1 MVSLL
6 IKILVND
13 YNNIGDD
20 RVRRG
25 YGVVCG
31 TVGILLNIVL
41 CCIKVFAGMLSGS
54 IAVISDAINNLTD
67 AGSSVVNVVGFKMA
81 GRKPDTEHPFGH
93 GRIEYVSG
101 LIISILIIVL
111 GVELGKTSVTRI
123 IDPRDIITSRTVF
136 TVMEISI
143 GVKIY
148 MYLYNKKIGAKI
160 SSVSLQAAAIDSFT
174 DAIAT
179 TAVLI
184 SIVIFEFTGVVTD
197 GWCGLIVSVFIIYS
211 GITQVKTT
219 VDPLLGLKPDPEYVR
234 IIEQFVLAQRNVLGM
249 HDLVIH
255 NYGPGRSMISLHV
268 EVPATGSLVE
278 MHDMVDNIER
288 KLKEVLNCEC
298 VIHMDPMVIDN
309 SITTRMRDFVR
320 VIVTNVDPQL
330 RINDF
335 RMVQGTT
342 HTNLIFDLVIP
353 HDFKYTDD
361 EVVDIVRQKVR
372 QLPGDHYA
380 VINVEKPYT

>member
-6 IKILVND
+6 IRILVND
-13 YNNIGDD
+13 YNNTGDEK
-20 RVRRG
+20 VRRG

-31 TVGILLNIVL
+31 TVGIILNIML
-41 CCIKVFAGMLSGS
+41 CCAKVFAGMLSGS
-54 IAVISDAINNLTD
+54 IAVITDAINNLTD

-101 LIISILIIVL
+101 LIISIIIIVL
-111 GVELGKTSVTRI
+111 GVELGKTSITRI
-123 IDPRDIITSRTVF
+123 IDPREIITSRAVF

-148 MYLYNKKIGAKI
+148 MYLYNRRFGNRI
-160 SSVSLQAAAIDSFT
+160 SSVSLKAAALDSFT

-184 SIVIFEFTGVVTD
+184 SIVIFEFTGVVVD

-211 GITQVKTT
+211 GVSSVKTT
-219 VDPLLGLKPDPEYVR
+219 VDPLLGVKPDPEYVN
-234 IIEQFVLAQRNVLGM
+234 IIEKFVLSQNNILGM

-268 EVPATGSLVE
+268 EVPANGSLVE
-278 MHDMVDNIER
+278 MHDIVDNIER
-288 KLKEVLNCEC
+288 KLKEALNCEC
-298 VIHMDPMVIDN
+298 VIHMDPVVIDN
-309 SITTRMRDFVR
+309 MITMRMREFVN
-320 VIVTNVDPQL
+320 VIVSNVDPSL

-353 HDFKYTDD
+353 HGFRYTDD
-361 EVVDIVRQKVR
+361 EVVDIIQQRVR

-380 VINVEKPYT
+380 VINVEKPYV

>member
-13 YNNIGDD
+13 YNNTGDD

-41 CCIKVFAGMLSGS
+41 CCVKVFAGMLSGS
-54 IAVISDAINNLTD
+54 IAIITDAVNNLTD
-67 AGSSVVNVVGFKMA
+67 AGSSIVNVVGFKMA

-101 LIISILIIVL
+101 LIISIIIIVL
-111 GVELGKTSVTRI
+111 GVELGKTSIARI
-123 IDPRDIITSRTVF
+123 IDPRDIITSKTVF
-136 TVMEISI
+136 TVMLISI

-148 MYLYNKKIGAKI
+148 MYLYNKKIGNRI
-160 SSVSLQAAAIDSFT
+160 SSVSLQAAAVDSFT

-184 SIVIFEFTGVVTD
+184 SVVIFEFTGVVVD

-211 GITQVKTT
+211 GISSVKTT
-219 VDPLLGLKPDPEYVR
+219 VDPLLGVKPDPEYVN
-234 IIEQFVLAQRNVLGM
+234 IIEKFVLSQNNILGM

-268 EVPATGSLVE
+268 EVPANGSLVE
-278 MHDMVDNIER
+278 MHDIVDNIER
-288 KLKEVLNCEC
+288 KLKEALNCEC

-309 SITTRMRDFVR
+309 SISMRMRDFVG
-320 VIVTNVDPQL
+320 VIVTNVDPSL

-353 HDFKYTDD
+353 HDFQYSDE
-361 EVVDIVRQKVR
+361 EVVDIIQQRVR
-372 QLPGDHYA
+372 QLPGDLYA

>member
-13 YNNIGDD
+13 YNNTGDD

-41 CCIKVFAGMLSGS
+41 CCVKVFAGMLSGS
-54 IAVISDAINNLTD
+54 IAIITDAVNNLTD
-67 AGSSVVNVVGFKMA
+67 AGSSIVNVVGFKMA

-101 LIISILIIVL
+101 LIISIIIIVL
-111 GVELGKTSVTRI
+111 GVELGKTSITRI
-123 IDPRDIITSRTVF
+123 IDPRDIITSKTVF
-136 TVMEISI
+136 TVMLISI

-148 MYLYNKKIGAKI
+148 MYLYNKKIGNRI
-160 SSVSLQAAAIDSFT
+160 SSVSLQAAAVDSFT

-184 SIVIFEFTGVVTD
+184 SVVIFEFTGVVVD

-211 GITQVKTT
+211 GISSVKTT
-219 VDPLLGLKPDPEYVR
+219 VDPLLGVKPDPEYVN
-234 IIEQFVLAQRNVLGM
+234 IIEKFVLSQNNILGM

-268 EVPATGSLVE
+268 EVPANGSLVE
-278 MHDMVDNIER
+278 MHDIVDNIER
-288 KLKEVLNCEC
+288 KLKEALNCEC

-309 SITTRMRDFVR
+309 SISMRMRDYVG
-320 VIVTNVDPQL
+320 VIVTNVDPSL

-353 HDFKYTDD
+353 HDFQYSDE
-361 EVVDIVRQKVR
+361 EVVDIIQQRVR
-372 QLPGDHYA
+372 QLPGDLYA

>member
-31 TVGILLNIVL
+31 TVGIMLNILL

-54 IAVISDAINNLTD
+54 IAIITDAVNNLTD
-67 AGSSVVNVVGFKMA
+67 AGSSIVNVVGFKMA

-101 LIISILIIVL
+101 LIISIIIIVL
-111 GVELGKTSVTRI
+111 GVELGKTSIARI
-123 IDPRDIITSRTVF
+123 IDPRDIITSKTVF
-136 TVMEISI
+136 TVMLISI

-148 MYLYNKKIGAKI
+148 MYLYNKKIGNRI
-160 SSVSLQAAAIDSFT
+160 SSVSLQAAAVDSFT

-184 SIVIFEFTGVVTD
+184 SVVIFEFTGVVVD

-211 GITQVKTT
+211 GISSVKTT
-219 VDPLLGLKPDPEYVR
+219 VDPLLGVKPDPEYVN
-234 IIEQFVLAQRNVLGM
+234 IIEKFVLSQNNILGM

-268 EVPATGSLVE
+268 EVPANGSLVE
-278 MHDMVDNIER
+278 MHDIVDNIER
-288 KLKEVLNCEC
+288 KLKEALNCEC

-309 SITTRMRDFVR
+309 SISMRMRDYVG
-320 VIVTNVDPQL
+320 VIVTNVDPSL

-353 HDFKYTDD
+353 HDFQYSDE
-361 EVVDIVRQKVR
+361 EVVDIIQQRVR
-372 QLPGDHYA
+372 QLPGDLYA

>member
-6 IKILVND
+6 IRILVND
-13 YNNIGDD
+13 YNNTGDEK
-20 RVRRG
+20 VRRG

-31 TVGILLNIVL
+31 TVGIILNIML
-41 CCIKVFAGMLSGS
+41 CCAKVFAGMLSGS
-54 IAVISDAINNLTD
+54 IAVITDAINNLTD

-101 LIISILIIVL
+101 LIISIIIIVL
-111 GVELGKTSVTRI
+111 GVELGKTSITRI
-123 IDPRDIITSRTVF
+123 IDPREIITSRAVF

-148 MYLYNKKIGAKI
+148 MYLYNRRFGNRI
-160 SSVSLQAAAIDSFT
+160 SSVSLKAAALDSFT

-184 SIVIFEFTGVVTD
+184 SIVIFEFTGVVVD

-211 GITQVKTT
+211 GVSSVKTT
-219 VDPLLGLKPDPEYVR
+219 VDPLLGVKPDPEYVN
-234 IIEQFVLAQRNVLGM
+234 IIEKFVLSQNNILGM

-268 EVPATGSLVE
+268 EVPANGSLVE
-278 MHDMVDNIER
+278 MHDIVDNIER
-288 KLKEVLNCEC
+288 KLKEALNCEC
-298 VIHMDPMVIDN
+298 VIHMDPVVIDN
-309 SITTRMRDFVR
+309 MITMRMRDFVN
-320 VIVTNVDPQL
+320 VIVSNVDPSL

-353 HDFKYTDD
+353 HGFRYTDD
-361 EVVDIVRQKVR
+361 EVVDIIQQRVR

-380 VINVEKPYT
+380 VINVEKPYV

>member
-54 IAVISDAINNLTD
+54 IAVITDAINNLTD

-93 GRIEYVSG
+93 GRIEYIAG
-101 LIISILIIVL
+101 LIISIIIIVL
-111 GVELGKTSVTRI
+111 GVELGKTSVSRI
-123 IDPRDIITSRTVF
+123 IDPRDIITSRAVF
-136 TVMEISI
+136 VVMEISI
-143 GVKIY
+143 AVKIY
-148 MYLYNKKIGAKI
+148 MYLYNKKIGKRI

-184 SIVIFEFTGVVTD
+184 SIVIFEFTGVVVD

-211 GITQVKTT
+211 GISSVKTT
-219 VDPLLGLKPDPEYVR
+219 VDPLLGVKPDPEYVS
-234 IIEQFVLAQRNVLGM
+234 IIEKFVLSQNNILGM

-268 EVPATGSLVE
+268 EVPANGSLVE
-278 MHDMVDNIER
+278 MHDIVDNIER
-288 KLKEVLNCEC
+288 KLKEALNCEC

-309 SITTRMRDFVR
+309 SISMRMRDFVG
-320 VIVTNVDPQL
+320 VIVTNVDPSL

-353 HDFKYTDD
+353 FDFQYSDE
-361 EVVDIVRQKVR
+361 EVVDIIQQRVR
-372 QLPGDHYA
+372 QLPGDIYA

>member
-13 YNNIGDD
+13 YNNIGDE

-41 CCIKVFAGMLSGS
+41 CCLKVFAGMLSGS
-54 IAVISDAINNLTD
+54 IAVITDAVNNLTD
-67 AGSSVVNVVGFKMA
+67 AGSSIINVVGFKMA

-101 LIISILIIVL
+101 LIISIIIIVL
-111 GVELGKTSVTRI
+111 GVELGKTSVARI
-123 IDPRDIITSRTVF
+123 IDPRDIVTSKTVF
-136 TVMEISI
+136 ISVLVSI
-143 GVKIY
+143 VVKIY
-148 MYLYNKKIGAKI
+148 MYLYNRKIGNRI

-184 SIVIFEFTGVVTD
+184 SIVIYEFTGIVVD

-211 GITQVKTT
+211 GISSVKAT
-219 VDPLLGLKPDPEYVR
+219 VDPLLGVKPDPEYVSV
-234 IIEQFVLAQRNVLGM
+234 IEKFVLSQNNILGM

-278 MHDMVDNIER
+278 MHDIVDNIER
-288 KLKEVLNCEC
+288 KLKEALNCEC

-309 SITTRMRDFVR
+309 SISMRMRDFVG
-320 VIVTNVDPQL
+320 VIVANVDPSL

-353 HDFKYTDD
+353 HGFRYPDD
-361 EVVDIVRQKVR
+361 EVVDIIQQRVR

>member
-13 YNNIGDD
+13 HDNIGDD

-31 TVGILLNIVL
+31 TVGIILNIVL

-136 TVMEISI
+136 IVMEISI
-143 GVKIY
+143 AVKIY
-148 MYLYNKKIGAKI
+148 MYIYNKKIGRKI
-160 SSVSLQAAAIDSFT
+160 SSVSLQAASIDSFT

-184 SIVIFEFTGVVTD
+184 SIVIFEFSGVVTD

-211 GITQVKTT
+211 GITQVKAT

-320 VIVTNVDPQL
+320 VIVANVDPQL

-342 HTNLIFDLVIP
+342 HMNLIFDLVVP

-361 EVVDIVRQKVR
+361 EVVDIVRQKIR

>member
-31 TVGILLNIVL
+31 TVGILLNILL

-54 IAVISDAINNLTD
+54 IAVITDAINNLTD

-93 GRIEYVSG
+93 GRIEYVAG
-101 LIISILIIVL
+101 LIISIIIIVL
-111 GVELGKTSVTRI
+111 GVELGKTSVSRI

-148 MYLYNKKIGAKI
+148 MYLYNKKFGNRI

-184 SIVIFEFTGVVTD
+184 SIVIFEFTGVVVD

-211 GITQVKTT
+211 GISSVKTT
-219 VDPLLGLKPDPEYVR
+219 VDPLLGVKPDPEYVG
-234 IIEQFVLAQRNVLGM
+234 IIEKFVLSQNNILGM
-249 HDLVIH
+249 HDLIIH

-268 EVPATGSLVE
+268 EVPANGSLVE
-278 MHDMVDNIER
+278 MHDIVDNIER
-288 KLKEVLNCEC
+288 KLKEALNCEC

-309 SITTRMRDFVR
+309 SISMRMRDFVG
-320 VIVTNVDPQL
+320 VIVANVDPAL

-353 HDFKYTDD
+353 YDFRYSDE
-361 EVVDIVRQKVR
+361 EVVDIIQQRVR

>member
-13 YNNIGDD
+13 YDNIGDE

-31 TVGILLNIVL
+31 TVGILLNILL
-41 CCIKVFAGMLSGS
+41 CCLKVFAGMVSGS
-54 IAVISDAINNLTD
+54 IAVITDAVNNLTD
-67 AGSSVVNVVGFKMA
+67 AGSSVVSVVGFKMA

-93 GRIEYVSG
+93 GRIEYVAG
-101 LIISILIIVL
+101 LVISIIIIVL
-111 GVELGKTSVTRI
+111 GVELGKTSVARI
-123 IDPRDIITSRTVF
+123 IDPRDIITSKSVF
-136 TVMEISI
+136 TVMIVSI

-148 MYLYNKKIGAKI
+148 MYLYNRRIGDKIA
-160 SSVSLQAAAIDSFT
+160 SVSLRATAVDSFT

-184 SIVIFEFTGVVTD
+184 SVVIYEFTGMIVD
-197 GWCGLIVSVFIIYS
+197 GWCGLIVSVFIIYN
-211 GITQVKTT
+211 GISSVKTT
-219 VDPLLGLKPDPEYVR
+219 VDPLLGVKPDPEYVR
-234 IIEQFVLAQRNVLGM
+234 IIEKFVLAQRNVLGM

-268 EVPATGSLVE
+268 EVPATGSIVE
-278 MHDMVDNIER
+278 LHDCVDNIER
-288 KLKEVLNCEC
+288 KLKEVLNCDC
-298 VIHMDPMVIDN
+298 VIHMDPVVIDDM
-309 SITTRMRDFVR
+309 IVGRMRDFVR
-320 VIVTNVDPQL
+320 IIVSNVDPSLQ
-330 RINDF
+330 IHDF

-353 HDFKYTDD
+353 HGFRYTDE
-361 EVVDIVRQKVR
+361 EVVDLVKQKVR

-380 VINVEKPYT
+380 VINVRKPYI

>member
-13 YNNIGDD
+13 YNNTGDD

-31 TVGILLNIVL
+31 TVGILLNIAL
-41 CCIKVFAGMLSGS
+41 CCVKVFAGMLSGS
-54 IAVISDAINNLTD
+54 IAIITDAVNNLTD
-67 AGSSVVNVVGFKMA
+67 AGSSIVNVVGFKMA

-101 LIISILIIVL
+101 LIISIIIIVL
-111 GVELGKTSVTRI
+111 GVELGKTSIARI
-123 IDPRDIITSRTVF
+123 IDPRDIITSKTVF
-136 TVMEISI
+136 TVMLISI

-148 MYLYNKKIGAKI
+148 MYLYNKKIGNRI
-160 SSVSLQAAAIDSFT
+160 SSVSLQAAAVDSFT

-184 SIVIFEFTGVVTD
+184 SVVIFEFTGVVVD

-211 GITQVKTT
+211 GISSVKTT
-219 VDPLLGLKPDPEYVR
+219 VDPLLGVKPDPEYVN
-234 IIEQFVLAQRNVLGM
+234 IIEKFVLSQNNILGM

-268 EVPATGSLVE
+268 EVPANGSLVE
-278 MHDMVDNIER
+278 MHDIVDNIER
-288 KLKEVLNCEC
+288 KLKEALNCEC

-309 SITTRMRDFVR
+309 SISMRMRDYVG
-320 VIVTNVDPQL
+320 VIVTNVDPSL

-353 HDFKYTDD
+353 HDFQYSDE
-361 EVVDIVRQKVR
+361 EVVDIIQQRVR
-372 QLPGDHYA
+372 QLPGDLYA

>member
-13 YNNIGDD
+13 YNNTGDD

-41 CCIKVFAGMLSGS
+41 CCVKVFAGMLSGS
-54 IAVISDAINNLTD
+54 IAIITDAVNNLTD
-67 AGSSVVNVVGFKMA
+67 AGSSIVNVVGFKMA

-101 LIISILIIVL
+101 LIISIIIIVL
-111 GVELGKTSVTRI
+111 GVELGKTSIARI
-123 IDPRDIITSRTVF
+123 IDPRDIITSKTVF
-136 TVMEISI
+136 TVMLISI

-148 MYLYNKKIGAKI
+148 MYLYNKKIGNRI
-160 SSVSLQAAAIDSFT
+160 SSVSLQAAAVDSFT

-184 SIVIFEFTGVVTD
+184 SVVIFEFTGVVVD

-211 GITQVKTT
+211 GISSVKTT
-219 VDPLLGLKPDPEYVR
+219 VDPLLGVKPDPEYVN
-234 IIEQFVLAQRNVLGM
+234 IIEKFVLSQNNILGM

-268 EVPATGSLVE
+268 EVPANGSLVE
-278 MHDMVDNIER
+278 MHDIVDNIER
-288 KLKEVLNCEC
+288 KLKEALNCEC

-309 SITTRMRDFVR
+309 SISMRMRDYVG
-320 VIVTNVDPQL
+320 VIVTNVDPSL

-353 HDFKYTDD
+353 HDFQYSDE
-361 EVVDIVRQKVR
+361 EVVDIIQQRVR
-372 QLPGDHYA
+372 QLPGDLYA

>member
-13 YNNIGDD
+13 YNNTGDD

-41 CCIKVFAGMLSGS
+41 CCVKVFAGMLSGS
-54 IAVISDAINNLTD
+54 IAIITDAVNNLTD
-67 AGSSVVNVVGFKMA
+67 AGSSIVNVVGFKMA

-101 LIISILIIVL
+101 LIISIIIIVL
-111 GVELGKTSVTRI
+111 GVELGKTSIARI
-123 IDPRDIITSRTVF
+123 IDPRDIITSKTVF
-136 TVMEISI
+136 TVMLISI

-148 MYLYNKKIGAKI
+148 MYLYNKKIGNRI
-160 SSVSLQAAAIDSFT
+160 SSVSLQAAAVDSFT

-184 SIVIFEFTGVVTD
+184 SVVIFEFTGVVVD

-211 GITQVKTT
+211 GISSVKTT
-219 VDPLLGLKPDPEYVR
+219 VDPLLGVKPDPEYVN
-234 IIEQFVLAQRNVLGM
+234 IIEKFILSQNNILGM

-268 EVPATGSLVE
+268 EVPANGSLVE
-278 MHDMVDNIER
+278 MHDIVDNIER
-288 KLKEVLNCEC
+288 KLKEALNCEC

-309 SITTRMRDFVR
+309 SISMRMRDYVG
-320 VIVTNVDPQL
+320 VIVTNVDPSL

-353 HDFKYTDD
+353 HDFQYSDE
-361 EVVDIVRQKVR
+361 EVVDIIQQRVR
-372 QLPGDHYA
+372 QLPGDLYA

>member
-31 TVGILLNIVL
+31 TVGIMLNILL

-54 IAVISDAINNLTD
+54 IAVITDAINNLTD

-93 GRIEYVSG
+93 GRIEYVAG
-101 LIISILIIVL
+101 LIISIIIIVL
-111 GVELGKTSVTRI
+111 GVELGKTSVSRI

-148 MYLYNKKIGAKI
+148 MYLYNRKIGNRI

-184 SIVIFEFTGVVTD
+184 SIVIFEFTGVVVD

-211 GITQVKTT
+211 GISSVKTT
-219 VDPLLGLKPDPEYVR
+219 IDPLLGVKPDPEYVN
-234 IIEQFVLAQRNVLGM
+234 IIEKFVLSQNGILGM

-268 EVPATGSLVE
+268 EVPANGSLVE
-278 MHDMVDNIER
+278 MHDLVDNIER
-288 KLKEVLNCEC
+288 KLKEALNCEC

-309 SITTRMRDFVR
+309 SISMRMRDFVG
-320 VIVTNVDPQL
+320 VIVAGVDPSL

-353 HDFKYTDD
+353 HEFRYTDE
-361 EVVDIVRQKVR
+361 EVVDMIQQRVR
-372 QLPGDHYA
+372 QLPGDMYA

>member
-6 IKILVND
+6 VRILVND
-13 YNNIGDD
+13 YNNTGDEK
-20 RVRRG
+20 VRRG

-31 TVGILLNIVL
+31 TVGIILNIML
-41 CCIKVFAGMLSGS
+41 CCAKVFAGMLSGS
-54 IAVISDAINNLTD
+54 IAVITDAINNLTD

-101 LIISILIIVL
+101 LIISIIIIVL
-111 GVELGKTSVTRI
+111 GVELGKTSITRI
-123 IDPRDIITSRTVF
+123 IDPREIITSRAVF

-148 MYLYNKKIGAKI
+148 MYLYNRRFGNRI
-160 SSVSLQAAAIDSFT
+160 SSVSLKAAALDSFT

-184 SIVIFEFTGVVTD
+184 SIVIFEFTGVVVD

-211 GITQVKTT
+211 GVSSVKTT
-219 VDPLLGLKPDPEYVR
+219 VDPLLGVKPDPEYVN
-234 IIEQFVLAQRNVLGM
+234 IIEKFVLSQNNILGM

-268 EVPATGSLVE
+268 EVPANGSLVE
-278 MHDMVDNIER
+278 MHDIVDNIER
-288 KLKEVLNCEC
+288 KLKEALNCEC
-298 VIHMDPMVIDN
+298 VIHMDPVVIDN
-309 SITTRMRDFVR
+309 MITMRMRDFVN
-320 VIVTNVDPQL
+320 VIVSNVDPSL

-353 HDFKYTDD
+353 HGFRYTDD
-361 EVVDIVRQKVR
+361 EVVDIIQQRVR

-380 VINVEKPYT
+380 VINVEKPYV

>member
-1 MVSLL
+1 MVSIL

-13 YNNIGDD
+13 YNNTGDE

-31 TVGILLNIVL
+31 TVGILLNIML
-41 CCIKVFAGMLSGS
+41 CCIKIFAGMLSGS
-54 IAVISDAINNLTD
+54 VAVITDAINNLTD

-93 GRIEYVSG
+93 GRIEYVAG
-101 LIISILIIVL
+101 LIISIIIIVL
-111 GVELGKTSVTRI
+111 GVELGKTSITRI
-123 IDPRDIITSRTVF
+123 IDPREIITSRTVF

-148 MYLYNKKIGAKI
+148 MYLYNKKIGNKI
-160 SSVSLQAAAIDSFT
+160 QSVSLQAAALDSFT

-184 SIVIFEFTGVVTD
+184 SIVIFEFTGVVVD

-211 GITQVKTT
+211 GISSVKTT
-219 VDPLLGLKPDPEYVR
+219 VDPLLGVKPDPEYVN
-234 IIEQFVLAQRNVLGM
+234 IIEKFVMSQNNVLGM

-268 EVPATGSLVE
+268 EVPANGSLVE
-278 MHDMVDNIER
+278 MHDIVDNIER
-288 KLKEVLNCEC
+288 KLKEALNCEC

-309 SITTRMRDFVR
+309 SVSMRMRDFVG
-320 VIVTNVDPQL
+320 VIVSNVDPSL

-353 HDFKYTDD
+353 HGFRYPDD
-361 EVVDIVRQKVR
+361 EVVDIIQQRVR

>member
-1 MVSLL
+1 MVGLL

-20 RVRRG
+20 HVRRG

-31 TVGILLNIVL
+31 TVGILLNILL
-41 CCIKVFAGMLSGS
+41 CCLKVFVGMLSGS
-54 IAVISDAINNLTD
+54 IAVITDAINNLTD
-67 AGSSVVNVVGFKMA
+67 AGYSVVNVVGFKMA

-93 GRIEYVSG
+93 GRIEYVAG
-101 LIISILIIVL
+101 LIISIIIIVL
-111 GVELGKTSVTRI
+111 GVELGKSSVARI
-123 IDPRDIITSRTVF
+123 IDPRDIITSRAVF
-136 TVMEISI
+136 TVMEVSI

-148 MYLYNKKIGAKI
+148 MYLYNKRIGNRI
-160 SSVSLQAAAIDSFT
+160 QSVSLQAAAIDSFT

-184 SIVIFEFTGVVTD
+184 SIVIFEFTGVVVD

-211 GITQVKTT
+211 GISSVKTT
-219 VDPLLGLKPDPEYVR
+219 VDPLLGVKPDPEYVS
-234 IIEQFVLAQRNVLGM
+234 IIEKFVLSQQMVLGM

-278 MHDMVDNIER
+278 MHDIVDNIER
-288 KLKEVLNCEC
+288 KLKEALNCEC

-309 SITTRMRDFVR
+309 SVSMRMRDFVG
-320 VIVTNVDPQL
+320 VIVNNVDPAL

-342 HTNLIFDLVIP
+342 HTNLIFDLVVP
-353 HDFKYTDD
+353 HGFRYTDD
-361 EVVDIVRQKVR
+361 EVVDIIQQRVR
-372 QLPGDHYA
+372 QLPGDLYA

>member
-6 IKILVND
+6 IRILVND
-13 YNNIGDD
+13 YNNTGDEK
-20 RVRRG
+20 VRRG

-31 TVGILLNIVL
+31 TVGIILNIML
-41 CCIKVFAGMLSGS
+41 CCAKVFAGMLSGS
-54 IAVISDAINNLTD
+54 IAVITDAINNLTD

-101 LIISILIIVL
+101 LIISIIIIVL
-111 GVELGKTSVTRI
+111 GVELGKTSITRI
-123 IDPRDIITSRTVF
+123 IDPREIITSRAVF

-148 MYLYNKKIGAKI
+148 MYLYNRRFGNRI
-160 SSVSLQAAAIDSFT
+160 SSVSLKAAALDSFT

-184 SIVIFEFTGVVTD
+184 SIVIFEFTGVVVD

-211 GITQVKTT
+211 GVSSVKTT
-219 VDPLLGLKPDPEYVR
+219 VDPLLGLKPDPEYVN
-234 IIEQFVLAQRNVLGM
+234 IIEKFVLSQNNILGM

-268 EVPATGSLVE
+268 EVPANGSLVE
-278 MHDMVDNIER
+278 MHDIVDNIER
-288 KLKEVLNCEC
+288 KLKEALNCEC
-298 VIHMDPMVIDN
+298 VIHMDPVVIDN
-309 SITTRMRDFVR
+309 MITMRMREFVN
-320 VIVTNVDPQL
+320 VIVSNVDPSL

-353 HDFKYTDD
+353 HGFRYTDD
-361 EVVDIVRQKVR
+361 EVVDIIQQRVR

-380 VINVEKPYT
+380 VINVEKPYV

>member
-1 MVSLL
+1 MVSIL

-13 YNNIGDD
+13 FNNTGDEK
-20 RVRRG
+20 VRRG

-31 TVGILLNIVL
+31 TVGIILNIML
-41 CCIKVFAGMLSGS
+41 CCAKVFAGMLSGS
-54 IAVISDAINNLTD
+54 IAVITDAINNLTD

-101 LIISILIIVL
+101 LIISIIIIVL
-111 GVELGKTSVTRI
+111 GVELGKTSITRI
-123 IDPRDIITSRTVF
+123 IDPREIITSRAVF

-143 GVKIY
+143 AVKIY
-148 MYLYNKKIGAKI
+148 MYLYNRRFGNRI
-160 SSVSLQAAAIDSFT
+160 SSVSLKAAALDSFT

-184 SIVIFEFTGVVTD
+184 SIVIFEFTGVVVD

-211 GITQVKTT
+211 GVSSVKTT
-219 VDPLLGLKPDPEYVR
+219 VDPLLGVKPDPEYVN
-234 IIEQFVLAQRNVLGM
+234 IIEKFVLSQNNILGM

-268 EVPATGSLVE
+268 EVPANGSLVE
-278 MHDMVDNIER
+278 MHDIVDNIER
-288 KLKEVLNCEC
+288 KLKEALNCEC
-298 VIHMDPMVIDN
+298 VIHMDPVVIDN
-309 SITTRMRDFVR
+309 MITMRMREFVN
-320 VIVTNVDPQL
+320 VIVSNVDPSL

-353 HDFKYTDD
+353 HGFRYTDD
-361 EVVDIVRQKVR
+361 EVVDIIQQRVR

-380 VINVEKPYT
+380 VINVEKPYV

>member
-13 YNNIGDD
+13 YNNTGDE

-31 TVGILLNIVL
+31 TVGILLNIIL
-41 CCIKVFAGMLSGS
+41 CCLKVFAGMLSGS
-54 IAVISDAINNLTD
+54 IAVITDAINNLTD

-93 GRIEYVSG
+93 GRIEYVAG
-101 LIISILIIVL
+101 LIISIIIIVL
-111 GVELGKTSVTRI
+111 GVELGKSSVARI
-123 IDPRDIITSRTVF
+123 IDPRDIITSRAVF
-136 TVMEISI
+136 IVMEISI
-143 GVKIY
+143 VVKIY
-148 MYLYNKKIGAKI
+148 MYLYNKRIGNKI
-160 SSVSLQAAAIDSFT
+160 SSVSLQAAAVDSFT

-184 SIVIFEFTGVVTD
+184 SIVIYEFAGIVVD

-211 GITQVKTT
+211 GISSVKTT
-219 VDPLLGLKPDPEYVR
+219 VDPLLGVKPDPEYVQ
-234 IIEQFVLAQRNVLGM
+234 IIEKFVLSQYNIMGM

-268 EVPATGSLVE
+268 EVPANGSLVE
-278 MHDMVDNIER
+278 MHDIVDNIER
-288 KLKEVLNCEC
+288 KLKEALNCEC
-298 VIHMDPMVIDN
+298 VIHMDPVVIDN
-309 SITTRMRDFVR
+309 SISMRMRDFIS
-320 VIVTNVDPQL
+320 VIVANVDPSL

-353 HDFKYTDD
+353 HGFRYTDD
-361 EVVDIVRQKVR
+361 EVVDIIQQRVR

>member
-6 IKILVND
+6 IKVLVND

-41 CCIKVFAGMLSGS
+41 CCVKVFAGMLSGS
-54 IAVISDAINNLTD
+54 IAIITDAVNNLTD
-67 AGSSVVNVVGFKMA
+67 AGSSIVNVVGFKMA

-93 GRIEYVSG
+93 GRIEYISG
-101 LIISILIIVL
+101 LIISIIIIVL
-111 GVELGKTSVTRI
+111 GVELGKTSVARI
-123 IDPRDIITSRTVF
+123 IDPRDIITSKTVF
-136 TVMEISI
+136 TIMLISI

-148 MYLYNKKIGAKI
+148 MYLYNKKIGNRI
-160 SSVSLQAAAIDSFT
+160 SSVSLHAAAVDSFT

-179 TAVLI
+179 TAVLV
-184 SIVIFEFTGVVTD
+184 SVVIFEFTGVVVD

-211 GITQVKTT
+211 GISSVKTT
-219 VDPLLGLKPDPEYVR
+219 VDPLLGVKPDPEYVN
-234 IIEQFVLAQRNVLGM
+234 IIEKFVLSQNNILGM

-278 MHDMVDNIER
+278 MHDIVDNIER
-288 KLKEVLNCEC
+288 KLKEALNCEC

-309 SITTRMRDFVR
+309 SISMRMRDFVG
-320 VIVTNVDPQL
+320 VIVANVDPSL

-353 HDFKYTDD
+353 YDFRYSDE
-361 EVVDIVRQKVR
+361 EVVDIIQQRVR
-372 QLPGDHYA
+372 QLPGDIYA

>member
-13 YNNIGDD
+13 YNNTGDD

-41 CCIKVFAGMLSGS
+41 CCVKVFAGMLSGS
-54 IAVISDAINNLTD
+54 IAIITDAVNNLTD
-67 AGSSVVNVVGFKMA
+67 AGSSIVNVVGFKMA

-101 LIISILIIVL
+101 LIISIIIIVL
-111 GVELGKTSVTRI
+111 GVELGKTSIARI
-123 IDPRDIITSRTVF
+123 IDPKDIITSKTVF
-136 TVMEISI
+136 TVMLISI

-148 MYLYNKKIGAKI
+148 MYLYNKKIGNRI
-160 SSVSLQAAAIDSFT
+160 SSVSLQAAAVDSFT

-184 SIVIFEFTGVVTD
+184 SVVIFEFTGVVVD

-211 GITQVKTT
+211 GISSVKTT
-219 VDPLLGLKPDPEYVR
+219 VDPLLGVKPDPEYVN
-234 IIEQFVLAQRNVLGM
+234 IIEKFVLSQNNILGM

-268 EVPATGSLVE
+268 EVPANGSLVE
-278 MHDMVDNIER
+278 MHDIVDNIER
-288 KLKEVLNCEC
+288 KLKEALNCEC

-309 SITTRMRDFVR
+309 SISMRMRDFVG
-320 VIVTNVDPQL
+320 VIVTNVDPSL

-353 HDFKYTDD
+353 HDFQYSDE
-361 EVVDIVRQKVR
+361 EVVDIIQQRVR
-372 QLPGDHYA
+372 QLPGDLYA

>member
-1 MVSLL
+1 MVILL

-13 YNNIGDD
+13 YNNTGDD

-41 CCIKVFAGMLSGS
+41 CCVKVFAGMLSGS
-54 IAVISDAINNLTD
+54 IAIITDAVNNLTD
-67 AGSSVVNVVGFKMA
+67 AGSSIVNVVGFKMA

-101 LIISILIIVL
+101 LIISIIIIVL
-111 GVELGKTSVTRI
+111 GVELGKTSIARI
-123 IDPRDIITSRTVF
+123 IDPRDIITSKTVF
-136 TVMEISI
+136 TVMLISI

-148 MYLYNKKIGAKI
+148 MYLYNKKIGNRI
-160 SSVSLQAAAIDSFT
+160 SSVSLQAAAVDSFT

-184 SIVIFEFTGVVTD
+184 SVVIFEFTGVVVD

-211 GITQVKTT
+211 GISSVKTT
-219 VDPLLGLKPDPEYVR
+219 VDPLLGVKPDPEYVN
-234 IIEQFVLAQRNVLGM
+234 IIEKFVLSQNNILGM

-268 EVPATGSLVE
+268 EVPANGSLVE
-278 MHDMVDNIER
+278 MHDIVDNIER
-288 KLKEVLNCEC
+288 KLKEALNCEC

-309 SITTRMRDFVR
+309 SISMRMRDFVG
-320 VIVTNVDPQL
+320 VIVTNVDPSL

-353 HDFKYTDD
+353 HDFHYSDE
-361 EVVDIVRQKVR
+361 EVVDIIQQRVR
-372 QLPGDHYA
+372 QLPGDLYA